1 MVQKIKYTLTSEQD
15 ISNKLGQAFSKTSS
29 TEITIQNSK
38 MLKVKFKIKEY
49 GEYNC
54 SFSLDELRKSLNK
67 AHDSA
72 CGPDNIYYLL
82 LKHLP
87 GIDTA
92 NTLRSNEWHLGN

>member
-15 ISNKLGQAFSKTSS
+15 ISNKLGQAFSKNSS
-29 TEITIQNSK
+29 TEITIQNSE

-67 AHDSA
+67 AHDTA
-72 CGPDNIYYLL
+72 CGLYDVFRTVV
-82 LKHLP
+82 LP
-87 GIDTA
+87 VC
-92 NTLRSNEWHLGN
+92 HF